1 MSSWLSGHHGH
12 NKHRGRHCCHCHD
25 FIVVLVVM
33 VFMVVMVIMV
43 FMVIMVIRTNRKT
56 RTTRTNKTD
65 RTDRSGHLNLNFQVT
80 CVGPLSQFLRCFV
93 PLFKQQGWYVTFQF
107 VSCKSFHKSM
117 CVNNWKV
124 YCSCN
129 VPKGELIWRVSLF
142 SKYFYSLSI
151 FILGWFEI
159 YQKYMTSYY
168 VAATQWRVWPKK

>member
-1 MSSWLSGHHGH
+1 MKVQNWSSWFSWLWYHARLGHHGH
-12 NKHRGRHCCHCHD
+12 Q
-25 FIVVLVVM
+25 
-33 VFMVVMVIMV
+33 
-43 FMVIMVIRTNRKT
+43 
-56 RTTRTNKTD
+56 D
-65 RTDRSGHLNLNFQVT
+65 RQEKQDNQDKRDRQDRQIWHLNLNFQVT

-124 YCSCN
+124 NCSCN

-168 VAATQWRVWPKK
+168 VAATQWTV